1 MKIKF
6 WGVRGSIPSSMM
18 TEQWAAHFK
27 NLMTEFFQR
36 GHNSLQQIDSFI
48 SQKSLPEVGGYGTG
62 TTCVEVSDQGQ
73 SLIIDCGSGL
83 KNLNDALT
91 ASGEIKTK
99 NEYHILMSHFHFDHI
114 MGMPFFTPHFF
125 KGKTIHYYSVQKETE
140 TIVKQM
146 FAKPTFPVTFE
157 SLQADIKFHTIRP
170 YEKIKIQ
177 GFDVTAFQLDHPDPC
192 YGFRVEK
199 NNKIYAHAIDHE
211 AVRTSISEL
220 GLDSGLFKNANL
232 LYFDAQYTE
241 TQMEMKQGW
250 GHGTCDR
257 GFQVA
262 VNFSVEQIL
271 FAHHDPA
278 ADLQTI
284 IQHKKNA
291 QIVLM
296 EKFPILAKKNA
307 FKWDYAF
314 EGQSV
319 DL

>member
-18 TEQWAAHFK
+18 TQQWADHFK
-27 NLMTEFFQR
+27 SLMHEFFQL
-36 GHNSLQQIDSFI
+36 GNTSPLQINAFVDN
-48 SQKSLPEVGGYGTG
+48 KSLPAIGGYGTG
-62 TTCVEVSDQGQ
+62 TTCVEVSDNGQ
-73 SLIIDCGSGL
+73 SIIIDCGSGI
-83 KNLNDALT
+83 KNLNDALM
-91 ASGEIKTK
+91 ASGEIKTRE
-99 NEYHILMSHFHFDHI
+99 EYHILMSHFHFDHI

-140 TIVKQM
+140 SIVKQM
-146 FAKPTFPVTFE
+146 FARPTFPVTFE
-157 SLQADIKFHTIRP
+157 SLQANIKFHTIRP
-170 YEKIKIQ
+170 YEKINIQ
-177 GFDVTAFQLDHPDPC
+177 GFEVSAYHLDHPDPC

-211 AVRTSISEL
+211 SVRMSQSDL
-220 GLDSGLFKNANL
+220 GLDGGLFKNAHL

-241 TQMEMKQGW
+241 SQMKTKQGW

-262 VNFSVEQIL
+262 ANFNIEQIL

-278 ADLQTI
+278 ADLQTL
-284 IQHKKNA
+284 IQQKKEA
-291 QIVLM
+291 QLILN
-296 EKFPILAKKNA
+296 EKFFQLKLSPQ

-314 EGQSV
+314 EGQAV

>member
-18 TEQWAAHFK
+18 TEQWVVHFK
-27 NLMTEFFQR
+27 DLMNEFFR
-36 GHNSLQQIDSFI
+36 SGYSSPQQIDLFI
-48 SQKSLPEVGGYGTG
+48 KNKSLPEVGGYGTG
-62 TTCVEVSDQGQ
+62 TTCVEVSDQNK

-83 KNLNDALT
+83 KNLNDTLM
-91 ASGEIKTK
+91 ASGEIKTRT
-99 NEYHILMSHFHFDHI
+99 EYHILMSHFHFDHI

-125 KGKTIHYYSVQKETE
+125 KGKTIHYYSVQTETE

-157 SLQADIKFHTIRP
+157 SLQADIKFHTIKP

-177 GFDVTAFQLDHPDPC
+177 DFDVTAYRLDHPDPC
-192 YGFRVEK
+192 YGFRIEK
-199 NNKIYAHAIDHE
+199 NNKTYAHAIDHE
-211 AVRTSISEL
+211 SVRTSVAEL
-220 GLDSGLFKNANL
+220 GLDSGLFKNAQL

-241 TQMEMKQGW
+241 SQMKIKKGW

-262 VNFSVEQIL
+262 VNFGIEQIL

-278 ADLQTI
+278 DDLQTI
-284 IQHKKNA
+284 IQHKKEA
-291 QIVLM
+291 QIVLA
-296 EKFPILAKKNA
+296 EKFPALVKNKI

-319 DL
+319 EL